1 MFVVNTSD
9 LAANVNAVDALTLDL
24 SIAFGAGPEDVP
36 VVSEQC
42 AQSRQLRKSLSAAMA
57 CKTTYPW
64 YK

>member
-24 SIAFGAGPEDVP
+24 SIAFGVGPEDVP

-42 AQSRQLRKSLSAAMA
+42 AQSQLRKSLSAAMA